1 MGGIGFCL
9 KNAGPGIVSFVIIAG
24 FVRKLKIYRQW
35 VAMFY
40 VGAGTLEN
48 GDMFFEHHYA
58 THKKRLQEGIYF
70 YFKR

>member
-9 KNAGPGIVSFVIIAG
+9 KNTG

-35 VAMFY
+35 AAMFY

-48 GDMFFEHHYA
+48 GYVFFEHHYA
-58 THKKRLQEGIYF
+58 ANTECLHEGIYF

>member
-9 KNAGPGIVSFVIIAG
+9 KNAG

-35 VAMFY
+35 AAMFY
-40 VGAGTLEN
+40 VGAGTVEN

-58 THKKRLQEGIYF
+58 THKKPCRKVYIFILRGEGYEENV
-70 YFKR
+70 

>member
-9 KNAGPGIVSFVIIAG
+9 KNAG

-48 GDMFFEHHYA
+48 GDMFFEHLIKSVCRKIYIFIL
-58 THKKRLQEGIYF
+58 RGEGYEENV
-70 YFKR
+70 

>member
-9 KNAGPGIVSFVIIAG
+9 KNAG

-35 VAMFY
+35 AAMFY

-48 GDMFFEHHYA
+48 GDVFFEHHYA
-58 THKKRLQEGIYF
+58 ANTECLHEGIYF